1 MYEVDLDILV
11 DVQEVFDNLS
21 TKDQVNFLKENLA
34 LLDENDLM
42 EVCKGVGI
50 I

>member
-21 TKDQVNFLKENLA
+21 TEDQVNFLKENLA
-34 LLDENDLM
+34 RLDEDDLM
-42 EVCKGVGI
+42 EVCKGAGI